1 MQRFRPGLLAIAA
14 AGLMCL
20 ALGAQGR
27 AKVVRGQAPPD
38 ITGTALDGRR
48 VALSDSRGK
57 NPVVL
62 NFFAEFSPHCRT
74 EFGHLKELDEKYGS
88 KGLKIVAVSMDET
101 RAAAAVVPKEA
112 RVKFPILF
120 DAKGEI
126 ADRYEVQVI
135 PHTVV
140 IDREGKVHALI
151 TGLHLS
157 ELTRAVE
164 QVVR

>member
-1 MQRFRPGLLAIAA
+1 MQRFRRGLLAIGA

-27 AKVVRGQAPPD
+27 TRVVRGQAPPEVA
-38 ITGTALDGRR
+38 GTALDGRR
-48 VALSDSRGK
+48 VALSDFRGK

-74 EFGHLKELDEKYGS
+74 EFAHLKELDEKYAS

-101 RAAAAVVPKEA
+101 RSAAAVVPKETK
-112 RVKFPILF
+112 VKFPILF
-120 DAKGEI
+120 DAKGGI

-135 PHTVV
+135 PHSVV

-151 TGLHLS
+151 TGFHLS
-157 ELTRAVE
+157 ELSRAVE